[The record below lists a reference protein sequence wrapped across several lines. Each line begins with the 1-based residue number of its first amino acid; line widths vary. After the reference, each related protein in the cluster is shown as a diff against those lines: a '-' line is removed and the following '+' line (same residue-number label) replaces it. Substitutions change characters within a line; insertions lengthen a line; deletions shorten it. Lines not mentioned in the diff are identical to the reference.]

1 MTVMRNARVREV
13 KNSCSENRVT
23 IYMGNRASWALSSR
37 FRSDAQNLAYGHE
50 MDIRVV
56 VIVVVILVLE
66 HSMHHLKYCHH
77 QGLVQVFDMCR
88 VQLISM

>member
-1 MTVMRNARVREV
+1 MTVMRNARLREV

-37 FRSDAQNLAYGHE
+37 FRSDAQNLACGHE

-56 VIVVVILVLE
+56 VIVVILVLG

-77 QGLVQVFDMCR
+77 LGLVQVFDMCR
-88 VQLISM
+88 VQLMSM